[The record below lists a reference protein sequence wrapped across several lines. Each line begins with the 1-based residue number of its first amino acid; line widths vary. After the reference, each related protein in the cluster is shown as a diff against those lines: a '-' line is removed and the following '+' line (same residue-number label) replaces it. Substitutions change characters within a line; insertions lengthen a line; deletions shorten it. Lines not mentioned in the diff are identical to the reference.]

1 MEKGKTTGNRREFLK
16 RSVAGVVG
24 LAMAPS
30 VFDEEAYAAAGDA
43 KKQRPFVRRMLGK
56 TGMTLPVVSM
66 GVMNSDNLELVRAA
80 LDAGIVY
87 LDTAVYYQRGRNEEM
102 IGKAIEGRPR
112 DSYVI
117 GTKVLG
123 SPLDRRTGLYTNDAV
138 AGPFLEKLE
147 TSLKRLKLE
156 HVDILYLHNV
166 SRRGAALHAPYL
178 EALRTAKQQGKT
190 RFTGVSTHANE
201 PEVIRAAVESGVY
214 DVVLTAYNFRQPH
227 VAEVEKAI
235 AEAGKAGL
243 GIIAMKTMAGA
254 YWDSDRHHPINVKA
268 ALKWALRNENIHTAV
283 PGFTTFEQMETDLSV
298 MEDLTLSPAEEL
310 DLKAD
315 EQMGLAGLYC
325 DQCGRCVS
333 QCPRGI
339 EIPVLMRSYMYAYGY
354 RNLCAAKETF
364 ELAGMSGVPC
374 GECPACEVV
383 CPSGLDVRSRALDIA
398 RIQLVADDF
407 IA

>member
-1 MEKGKTTGNRREFLK
+1 MEDGKATGTRREFLK
-16 RSVAGVVG
+16 KSVAGVVG
-24 LAMAPS
+24 LAIAPA
-30 VFDEEAYAAAGDA
+30 VFDGEARAAAGDA
-43 KKQRPFVRRMLGK
+43 TQPRPFVRRTLGK
-56 TGMTLPVVSM
+56 TGITLPVVSM

-80 LDAGIVY
+80 LDAGIVH
-87 LDTAVYYQRGRNEEM
+87 LDTAFYYQRGRNEEM
-102 IGKAIEGRPR
+102 IGRAIEGRSR

-123 SPLDRRTGLYTNDAV
+123 SPLDRKTGLYTKEAV

-166 SRRGAALHAPYL
+166 SRKGAALHAPYL
-178 EALRTAKQQGKT
+178 EALQTAKQQGKT

-227 VAEVEKAI
+227 VVEVEKAI
-235 AEAGKAGL
+235 AEAAKAGL

-254 YWDSDRHHPINVKA
+254 YWDSNRQHPINVKA
-268 ALKWALRNENIHTAV
+268 ALKWALRNENVHTAV

-298 MEDLTLSPAEEL
+298 MADPTLSPAEEL

-325 DQCGRCVS
+325 DQCGTCVA
-333 QCPRGI
+333 QCSRGI
-339 EIPVLMRSYMYAYGY
+339 EIPALMRSYMYAYGY
-354 RNLCAAKETF
+354 RNLWAAKETF
-364 ELAGMSGVPC
+364 ELAGISRLPC
-374 GECPACEVV
+374 TECPTCGVF
-383 CPSGLDVRSRALDIA
+383 CPRGLDVRSRALDIE